1 MAEMRVRLVSSSM
14 LIDDTAVVHPPLR
27 SGGALTLRVP
37 LHDVQRYMRY
47 RRGIVLALQVVADGI
62 AGNVSRGR
70 VVVNLQV
77 AADVVVIDRRR
88 GGVVVDLEIV
98 ADRVAGTGICVVGT
112 DFDGARSIL
121 DE

>member
-47 RRGIVLALQVVADGI
+47 RRGIVLALQVVADDV
-62 AGNVSRGR
+62 AGDVGRGR
-70 VVVNLQV
+70 VVINLQV
-77 AADVVVIDRRR
+77 AADAVVIDRC
-88 GGVVVDLEIV
+88 GGGIIVDMEVV
-98 ADRVAGTGICVVGT
+98 ADHVAGAGIRIGGT
-112 DFDGARSIL
+112 DCDRARIIS
-121 DE
+121 DD